1 MIKNTI
7 IFCFQMLFLYSFGK
21 MSRFS
26 DISISDKIVRT
37 IFFLIDSLG
46 GQRRNVSDN
55 KIRRHLNRRRKK
67 KFWQKKNY

>member
-1 MIKNTI
+1 MP
-7 IFCFQMLFLYSFGK
+7 
-21 MSRFS
+21 RFS

-37 IFFLIDSLG
+37 ILFLIESLG

-67 KFWQKKNY
+67 KVLAEKKIINFDRQFNDSIFLKIS